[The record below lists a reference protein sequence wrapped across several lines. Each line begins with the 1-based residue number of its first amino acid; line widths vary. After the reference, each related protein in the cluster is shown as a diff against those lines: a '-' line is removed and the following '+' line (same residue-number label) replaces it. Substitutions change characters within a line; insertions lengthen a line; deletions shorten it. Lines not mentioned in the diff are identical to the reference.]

1 MNNSQK
7 VYPQEQLNPEDVGQK
22 KHERDRAS
30 EAKTSMGKAVP
41 PSDDADNGAPTNG
54 KALDADG
61 NAGSDKSCAIGG
73 EGVAE
78 PGSSRLS
85 SYPEL
90 CDGVDGEGVARTGVE
105 EPQGSATSSSGEPP
119 SNDESPEIE
128 FDPVDLFSGPLSPN
142 FGAIDIRTR
151 SQEDLRERR
160 RVATL
165 AKKEK
170 HDKIQ
175 KRKRESRHAEGS
187 VRGIF
192 PSAGDQGQHQNMVR
206 QHAINFS
213 EVGEG
218 VFSFGSVS
226 DSLHQP
232 QVPTEGDENRE
243 IADQRPEEG
252 DEDLVVTFSNLKELV
267 DWGPS
272 SSDFALLR
280 ALERDGCLMRKTVT
294 SLTLTVITFETLF
307 FPFKSILSPILL
319 SNVGGGKHLLIQCW
333 YGK

>member
-1 MNNSQK
+1 MNNTQK

-30 EAKTSMGKAVP
+30 EAKASMGKAVP
-41 PSDDADNGAPTNG
+41 PSDDADNGAPANG

-90 CDGVDGEGVARTGVE
+90 CDGDDGDDGEGVARTGVE

-160 RVATL
+160 KVAT
-165 AKKEK
+165 
-170 HDKIQ
+170 
-175 KRKRESRHAEGS
+175 
-187 VRGIF
+187 
-192 PSAGDQGQHQNMVR
+192 
-206 QHAINFS
+206 
-213 EVGEG
+213 
-218 VFSFGSVS
+218 
-226 DSLHQP
+226 
-232 QVPTEGDENRE
+232 
-243 IADQRPEEG
+243 
-252 DEDLVVTFSNLKELV
+252 
-267 DWGPS
+267 
-272 SSDFALLR
+272 
-280 ALERDGCLMRKTVT
+280 
-294 SLTLTVITFETLF
+294 
-307 FPFKSILSPILL
+307 
-319 SNVGGGKHLLIQCW
+319 
-333 YGK
+333 